1 MGDVSSVR
9 YHAPKW
15 DTTYV
20 IGTYL
25 KAVQLYGTRDQKKLQ
40 ERDFAKPKKR
50 HAKRSPPATLQVPPQ
65 WSNSTEN
72 NISFDPPM

>member
-15 DTTYV
+15 DRTYG

-25 KAVQLYGTRDQKKLQ
+25 KAMQLMAHVTKKKLQ
-40 ERDFAKPKKR
+40 ERDFAKPKKTPCKKEPAC
-50 HAKRSPPATLQVPPQ
+50 HTASPSPVVEL
-65 WSNSTEN
+65 
-72 NISFDPPM
+72 DRK